1 MKLLTSFN
9 TIYQCHVADPFI
21 FSFWIMENV
30 YDLPYLSVLTPEQI
44 EKLKNNSY
52 VVNHRKG
59 EDIFVQERPISH
71 IMFLSKGLV
80 KIFKSDFKK
89 HSVIITLALPNQ
101 YIGLFSAL
109 SETRYQTSATALED
123 CEIIYI
129 NVQFV
134 NELILENGHF
144 SRLLINSFSAEGLRL
159 MNKLAYYPQKQVAGR
174 IAEVLL
180 LFANDIYKSEAFTLP
195 FSRQELADL
204 VFSTKES
211 VSRTLTEFKNDR
223 MIDINDRQI
232 QLKSLDLLNMLSKLG

>member
-1 MKLLTSFN
+1 
-9 TIYQCHVADPFI
+9 
-21 FSFWIMENV
+21 MENV
-30 YDLPYLSVLTPEQI
+30 YELPHLSVLTADQI

-71 IMFLSKGLV
+71 VMFLSKGLV
-80 KIFKSDFKK
+80 KIYKSDFKK
-89 HSVIITLALPNQ
+89 HSVIITLVLPEH
-101 YIGLFSAL
+101 YIGLFSSF
-109 SETRYQTSATALED
+109 SETRYQTSASALED

-129 NVQFV
+129 NLQVI
-134 NELILENGHF
+134 NELIVENGHF
-144 SRLLINSFSAEGLRL
+144 SRLLINYFSAEGIRL
-159 MNKLAYYPQKQVAGR
+159 INKLAYYPQKQVAGR

-180 LFANDIYKSEAFTLP
+180 LFANDIYKDAQFTLP
-195 FSRQELADL
+195 LSRQELADI

-232 QLKSLDLLNMLSKLG
+232 HLKSMDLLNMLSKLG